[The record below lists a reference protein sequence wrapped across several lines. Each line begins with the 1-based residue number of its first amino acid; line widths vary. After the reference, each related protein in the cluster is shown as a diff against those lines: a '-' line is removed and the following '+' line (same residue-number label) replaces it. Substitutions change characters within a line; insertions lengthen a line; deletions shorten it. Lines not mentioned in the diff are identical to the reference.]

1 MDNFNL
7 SLVVLISGL
16 LVVFL
21 VLILLTALIWCYG
34 KIVSSVGGKG
44 GSKQSK
50 KEDAPK
56 SAAAPKASA
65 AVKKAAPKAA
75 SGIPGEIIAVI
86 AAAVASL
93 EGGSKYVIR
102 GIKRSKPS
110 RSAWGTAGVM
120 DNTRPF

>member
-1 MDNFNL
+1 MDNLGL

-21 VLILLTALIWCYG
+21 VLILLTGLIKLYG
-34 KIVSSVGGKG
+34 TIVSNISGKG
-44 GSKQSK
+44 GTKQNKTEK
-50 KEDAPK
+50 KPAP
-56 SAAAPKASA
+56 AAAPKAIA
-65 AVKKAAPKAA
+65 PVKKASAEAKP
-75 SGIPGEIIAVI
+75 GIPGEIIAVI

-102 GIKRSKPS
+102 GVKRSKPS

>member
-1 MDNFNL
+1 MDNLAL

-21 VLILLTALIWCYG
+21 VLILLTGLIWLYG
-34 KIVSSVGGKG
+34 AVVSNISGKG
-44 GSKQSK
+44 GKKQDKTEK
-50 KEDAPK
+50 KPQPV
-56 SAAAPKASA
+56 AAPKAATS
-65 AVKKAAPKAA
+65 VKKAAPASKA
-75 SGIPGEIIAVI
+75 GIPGEIIAVI

-102 GIKRSKPS
+102 GVKRSKSS

>member
-1 MDNFNL
+1 MDMNL

-34 KIVSSVGGKG
+34 KIVSSVSGKG
-44 GSKQSK
+44 GKKQSG
-50 KEDAPK
+50 KEEQPKQAAPK
-56 SAAAPKASA
+56 AAPKASA
-65 AVKKAAPKAA
+65 SVKKAT

-86 AAAVASL
+86 AAAIASL
-93 EGGSKYVIR
+93 EGGGKYVIR

-110 RSAWGTAGVM
+110 RSAWGTAGVLE
-120 DNTRPF
+120 NTRPF

>member
-1 MDNFNL
+1 MDNLGL

-21 VLILLTALIWCYG
+21 VLILLTALIWLYG
-34 KIVSSVGGKG
+34 NIVSNISGKG
-44 GSKQSK
+44 GTKQNKAEK
-50 KEDAPK
+50 KPEPV
-56 SAAAPKASA
+56 AAPKAIA
-65 AVKKAAPKAA
+65 PVKKASAEAKP
-75 SGIPGEIIAVI
+75 GIPGEIIAVI

-102 GIKRSKPS
+102 GVKRSKPS

>member
-1 MDNFNL
+1 MDMNL

-34 KIVSSVGGKG
+34 QIVSGVSGKG
-44 GSKQSK
+44 GKKQSG
-50 KEDAPK
+50 KEEQPK
-56 SAAAPKASA
+56 QAAPKASVS
-65 AVKKAAPKAA
+65 VKKAA

-86 AAAVASL
+86 AAAIASL
-93 EGGSKYVIR
+93 EGSGRYVIR

-110 RSAWGTAGVM
+110 RSAWGTAGVLE
-120 DNTRPF
+120 NTRPF